1 MLKYI
6 ALGQDEDNGSSASSA
21 SDESTGS
28 RRSSFSHQEEL
39 FGADMSPDL
48 QSCFEF
54 NLRAISHPK
63 IKSTFEHN
71 LPVVLQ
77 DPGLPTFIKA
87 LLVEKMSAMERI
99 LGKMALQSPSQLL
112 MRSDQKGSHF
122 DHYAEVSTRLKAAL
136 IMHKDPA
143 GVTFSGRSLKLF
155 SWCQAELTETAHPLV
170 GFLMDALTTSESKSA
185 VEERFKRLADISNLL
200 ILQIACGDDIS
211 DNIQDEV
218 LVPCFVNIPL
228 SDEIRASKGL
238 PSRADSLAFVA
249 HHRDGI
255 FSAYYET
262 AVAIWDDAIVQLR
275 DLFGRE
281 WTPIES
287 GFLTLHEKV
296 MQSLTYSIF
305 MNIRPHDET
314 ITDES
319 ILENLAPNM
328 MVECFRFLEKSLVM
342 QIADERGLSLP
353 GASDIAICDAIVYQ
367 SQKSASLANST
378 ATAAREMR
386 ENDISNAIPF
396 SLNESYMGSLKE
408 DGLELGDVF
417 EKFLKKNGYRNHFFA
432 QYEYDDDTAPTGF
445 DCLDLQILRKLAMR
459 RVMETLGAL
468 ESRGLT
474 IDSENYFLA
483 ALAQKTLVQIS
494 ESKNEL
500 HYRDA
505 KTLKKL
511 TTHIQLIDL
520 FFDNRLAETKVEET
534 LFQKWAKDISGM
546 RESVA
551 GIESETLSGHA
562 QTYVTSWEDFLC
574 MYLLFK
580 RAYDGTI

>member
-1 MLKYI
+1 MLKHI
-6 ALGQDEDNGSSASSA
+6 ALGKHAVDCSSCSQ
-21 SDESTGS
+21 ESTGS
-28 RRSSFSHQEEL
+28 KQSSS
-39 FGADMSPDL
+39 S
-48 QSCFEF
+48 SSSKEF
-54 NLRAISHPK
+54 DIKLRAIADSK
-63 IKSTFEHN
+63 IKSTFARN
-71 LPVVLQ
+71 LPMALQ
-77 DPGLPTFIKA
+77 DKGLPIFIKA
-87 LLVEKMSAMERI
+87 LLVARMSAMERI
-99 LGKMALQSPSQLL
+99 LGKMALQSPSKLL
-112 MRSDQKGSHF
+112 MRSDREGSHF
-122 DHYAEVSTRLKAAL
+122 DKYTEVSTQLKADL
-136 IMHKDPA
+136 IMHKDSA

-170 GFLMDALTTSESKSA
+170 GFLMDALTTSESKSD
-185 VEERFKRLADISNLL
+185 VEARFKKLTDSCNLL
-200 ILQIACGDDIS
+200 IMHITCGDDIS

-218 LVPCFVNIPL
+218 LVPHFVNMPL

-238 PSRADSLAFVA
+238 PSRAESLAFVA

-262 AVAIWDDAIVQLR
+262 AVEIWEDAIAQLR
-275 DLFGRE
+275 DLFGE
-281 WTPIES
+281 KWTSIES
-287 GFLTLHEKV
+287 DFLTLHEKV

-305 MNIRPHDET
+305 MNIQPHDET

-328 MVECFRFLEKSLVM
+328 MVECFRFLEKSLVA

-353 GASDIAICDAIVYQ
+353 GASDIAICDALVSQ

-386 ENDISNAIPF
+386 ENDISNPIPF
-396 SLNESYMGSLKE
+396 SLNKSYMGSLKE

-417 EKFLKKNGYRNHFFA
+417 EKFLKKNGYPNHFFA
-432 QYEYDDDTAPTGF
+432 QYEYDDDKAPTGF

-474 IDSENYFLA
+474 IDSENYFLV
-483 ALAQKTLVQIS
+483 ALAKETMGKIS